1 LEQSLN
7 PASDTKLIV
16 SSFNPLKDKID
27 FLHTMFQAEAAQNDT
42 IETVVS
48 PKIQCIHG
56 QQGFE
61 GIRVYRILAN
71 S

>member
-1 LEQSLN
+1 MRGLGKGIRE
-7 PASDTKLIV
+7 
-16 SSFNPLKDKID
+16 FNDAKNNVKDRIN

-56 QQGFE
+56 QQGFQ